1 MLEAMQTPST
11 QGMFRNSFRINT
23 SVAMKR
29 LSAKQ
34 KRWQIR
40 HAKRSARRRLRRRGH
55 HAMVRDPGQ
64 IRLLL
69 LPKTLSFKENYD
81 ETITFFNN
89 LREAS
94 ERRIPLKIDFTTLRY
109 VGPAAA
115 LVLAAEL
122 DSWRLMG
129 RHRIR
134 VLDIDRW
141 NQDIRHIL
149 DEMGLF
155 ELIRVA
161 NPPPDLNSSRPSIR
175 FIRFKSSD
183 VADGELATDLR
194 TDLEV
199 VTGQIPG
206 WQHLYRGLA
215 EAMTNVR
222 QHAYSSDSHG
232 VSVHSNTRK
241 WWMGGAYDDQRKVL
255 TCSFFDRGVG
265 IPATLPRT
273 HAWERIREFLKEWSL
288 SENDAS
294 LIAAATAMGR
304 TSTGAEHQGRG
315 LADVKEFVK
324 RSGGGGRLRILSRQG
339 QYIYEGEGKE
349 ERTSLLSSSIG
360 GTLIEWEVTLP

>member
-1 MLEAMQTPST
+1 MLETMRTPST
-11 QGMFRNSFRINT
+11 QGMSRNPFRINT

-40 HAKRSARRRLRRRGH
+40 HAKRSARRRLRRRGRRV
-55 HAMVRDPGQ
+55 MVRTPGQ
-64 IRLLL
+64 LL
-69 LPKTLSFKENYD
+69 LPETLSFKKNY
-81 ETITFFNN
+81 EKTITFFND

-94 ERRIPLKIDFTTLRY
+94 GRRIPLKIDFTTLRH

-141 NQDIRHIL
+141 NQDIRYIL
-149 DEMGLF
+149 GEMGLF
-155 ELIRVA
+155 ELVRVA
-161 NPPPDLNSSRPSIR
+161 NPPPNLNSNRPSIR

-183 VADGELATDLR
+183 VADGELATYLR

-232 VSVHSNTRK
+232 TSMHSNIRK
-241 WWMGGAYDDQRKVL
+241 WWMCGAYDQRRKIL

-273 HAWERIREFLKEWSL
+273 HAWERIREFLKEWRL

-304 TSTGAEHQGRG
+304 TSTGAGHQGRG

-324 RSGGGGRLRILSRQG
+324 RSGGGGRLRILSREG
-339 QYIYEGEGKE
+339 QYIYEGEGK